1 MDCNSDR
8 DGGNRCTNSVKCG
21 ANYTACAKFVNFHM
35 KLGRETVVRTCALK
49 ALPDTCLYDLDQFNS
64 SIRICMF
71 WCADKDDCNAAR
83 SLFLSSP
90 RSSLMQFFTL
100 FLSSILYATRL
111 FWISSS
117 PVTVTIQYYLSN
129 LLFFLDYQCA
139 SSFKKFFFKHDFIIY
154 VNIICCEFFF
164 FFLLISLF

>member
-1 MDCNSDR
+1 MDCNSDK

-83 SLFLSSP
+83 SLLSSP

-100 FLSSILYATRL
+100 FLSSILYAATRL

-117 PVTVTIQYYLSN
+117 PVTSTIQYYFSN
-129 LLFFLDYQCA
+129 LLL
-139 SSFKKFFFKHDFIIY
+139 FFFSIISA
-154 VNIICCEFFF
+154 
-164 FFLLISLF
+164 L

>member
-1 MDCNSDR
+1 MILCYFFKKGNSLQCMDCNSDR

-83 SLFLSSP
+83 SLLLASSS

-129 LLFFLDYQCA
+129 LLLFFLYYQCA
-139 SSFKKFFFKHDFIIY
+139 SSFKQF
-154 VNIICCEFFF
+154 
-164 FFLLISLF
+164 